1 MLFRMFVGAFALILG
16 LSPLAVRA
24 ADCSTAN
31 GAELFPR
38 GRLFDPLL
46 ADPRWPH
53 FSAGY
58 QYFIDD
64 AELKDAGAVS
74 FGESFG
80 LARWNAGGC
89 LQLDFQA
96 GVFALFDL
104 DAESKDLINADY
116 FVGIPIVYKI
126 GDLATMFR
134 VYHQSSHLG
143 DEFLLRSHI
152 DRINLS
158 YEGIDLKLSYTFPMG
173 LRFYAGGG
181 YLLSSEPE
189 LDPFSAQLG
198 IEYRAKFAVFKYFS
212 PVFGVDSQWREE
224 GGWLTDLS
232 ARLGVQIQSENPE
245 NQRVQLLLEYYRGR
259 NPNGQFYERTL
270 EYIGFGVHV
279 QLFPPASS
287 GR

>member
-1 MLFRMFVGAFALILG
+1 MLLKSIGGAFALILA
-16 LSPLAVRA
+16 LLPFSVSA
-24 ADCSTAN
+24 ADCSTA
-31 GAELFPR
+31 GGVELFPR

-53 FSAGY
+53 FSASY

-64 AELKDAGAVS
+64 AQLKDAGAVS

-80 LARWNAGGC
+80 LAGWNAGGC
-89 LQLDFQA
+89 WQLDFHA

-126 GDLATMFR
+126 GNVATMVR
-134 VYHQSSHLG
+134 IYHQSSHLG
-143 DEFLLRSHI
+143 DEFLLRSHV

-158 YEGIDLKLSYTFPMG
+158 YEGIDFKLSYTFPIG

-181 YLLSSEPE
+181 YLLSSEPQ

-198 IEYRAKFAVFKYFS
+198 IEYRAHSESLLS
-212 PVFGVDSQWREE
+212 PVFAVDSQWREE
-224 GGWLTDLS
+224 GGWPADLS
-232 ARLGVQIQSENPE
+232 ARLGVQVQSKNPK
-245 NQRVQLLLEYYRGR
+245 NQSVQLLLEYYRGR

-279 QLFPPASS
+279 QLFPPAG